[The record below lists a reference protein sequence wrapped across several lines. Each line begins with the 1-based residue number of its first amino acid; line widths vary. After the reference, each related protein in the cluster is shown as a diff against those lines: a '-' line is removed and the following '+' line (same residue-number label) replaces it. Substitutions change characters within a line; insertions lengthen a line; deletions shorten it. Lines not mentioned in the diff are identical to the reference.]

1 MEAIELKQLVEK
13 YNRKLDE
20 IIHLNKDAALK
31 TLQLK
36 RARKKTST
44 LFISRIFELVF
55 YGFIVLFM
63 GSFVAHHWN
72 EPHFAISGLI
82 VELFSI
88 IALIGSIGQIVLLNQ
103 IDYSKPIL
111 EIRKKIEFVNAH
123 SFLFFKLILVSISVW
138 WAYAIIGL
146 YLFWGFDIYPYL
158 EPGFVNR
165 YLLVNGLL
173 IVPLIWFLNQLSYK
187 NLHIKWVRKIIESVT
202 STKLKKALNFLKV
215 IETFKE

>member
-1 MEAIELKQLVEK
+1 
-13 YNRKLDE
+13 
-20 IIHLNKDAALK
+20 
-31 TLQLK
+31 
-36 RARKKTST
+36 
-44 LFISRIFELVF
+44 
-55 YGFIVLFM
+55 M

-111 EIRKKIEFVNAH
+111 EIRKKIELVNAH

-187 NLHIKWVRKIIESVT
+187 NLHIKWVRKVIESVT
-202 STKLKKALNFLKV
+202 STKIKKALNFLKV